1 MTVVKKLNAT
11 MSCYFRQSN
20 NDHLKIRRQEDSS
33 REESVILQ
41 SVTQEDINWMSE
53 SLFVMSSSDGKRGNE
68 KRESQHS

>member
-33 REESVILQ
+33 REERVLFCSRLHRRIY
-41 SVTQEDINWMSE
+41 WMSE